1 MPAGQNTFYWNV
13 RGYGTTSV
21 GTVFGGA
28 GVFSWVGRRSLP
40 ALLRVILFGACLIAL
55 HNPTALGATGPAL
68 LYTVSVGPD
77 PSSPV
82 QIEVHIPAA
91 AGELQLYFPAASS
104 RTPRV
109 ESLTARGADGAAL
122 AVERPDNGRVRVA
135 THGTADVV
143 VAYSLNLSPSLW
155 SPSTWPASDLSS
167 VRSEDAV
174 WLVGR
179 DAFLELAGAED
190 WPKEVRLELPAGWRA
205 VLGGS
210 GAVEDG
216 GRLAVAAGEEPVLL
230 LGELSVTRYPLP
242 NGQLTLIVSKDP
254 PWEPAHLAWSVQAML
269 ESLAAKGVAGP
280 PSDLTLAVLR
290 YPGAL
295 QLNPLIATQTAGDR
309 TIVHWV
315 GTGTLTWW
323 RKHAARDMVAWLVDR
338 TLRLGADAR
347 WLKAGLADY
356 GGLALLFDT
365 GFLTVDEMYQSL
377 RALHSNGLHYA
388 GPAWPSL
395 VAAALESPP
404 SHAAQRV
411 MSFRSPLIALLLD
424 IELREASRGSF
435 TIFDLWARL
444 ASEQRRAAAVTLH
457 TAAVLSP
464 LAEAG
469 LGSGFA
475 QAFVYGT
482 RVPPADFDHLFERW
496 FDQQGK

>member
-1 MPAGQNTFYWNV
+1 V
-13 RGYGTTSV
+13 SRGFGTTSV

-28 GVFSWVGRRSLP
+28 GVFSCVGRRLP
-40 ALLRVILFGACLIAL
+40 PAPLRAILFVACLIAL
-55 HNPTALGATGPAL
+55 HNPTALSAAGPAL
-68 LYTVSVGPD
+68 LYTVSVGPGPD
-77 PSSPV
+77 SPV
-82 QIEVHIPAA
+82 HVELHIPAA
-91 AGELQLYFPAASS
+91 AGELQLYFPGASS
-104 RTPRV
+104 GTPRV
-109 ESLTARGADGAAL
+109 ESLAARGADGAPL
-122 AVERPDNGRVRVA
+122 AVERTDNGRVRVK
-135 THGTADVV
+135 THGTGDVV
-143 VAYSLNLSPSLW
+143 VAYRLNLSPSLW
-155 SPSTWPASDLSS
+155 SPSTWPGSDLSS

-179 DAFLELAGAED
+179 DAFLELAGAEHR
-190 WPKEVRLELPAGWRA
+190 PKEVRLELPAGWRA
-205 VLGGS
+205 VVGGT
-210 GAVEDG
+210 GAVAAD
-216 GRLAVAAGEEPVLL
+216 GRLAVAAGEEPVIL
-230 LGELSVTRYPLP
+230 LGELSITRYPLP
-242 NGQLTLIVSKDP
+242 KGQLTLIVSKDP
-254 PWEPAHLAWSVQAML
+254 PWEPAQLAWSIQAML

-290 YPGAL
+290 YPGPL
-295 QLNPLIATQTAGDR
+295 RLNPLITSQRAGDH

-315 GTGTLTWW
+315 GTGTLSWW
-323 RKHAARDMVAWLVDR
+323 RKHAARDVVALFVDR

-356 GGLALLFDT
+356 GGLALLYDT

-411 MSFRSPLIALLLD
+411 LSFRSPLVALLLD